1 MKKNLKGMFALVFII
16 ALALGSG
23 ILLNRIKEESKNN
36 TYEIGISED
45 SISNMDKN
53 ELKYFYEQ
61 MNQEGIKSI
70 IVKNESL
77 YQISKYRSLQIS
89 DLATFLNK
97 NKIYKN
103 IDIPKDASKENIV
116 ISLDKNNFL
125 KSELYIIETYL
136 SKYKVLNNKD
146 KMIFYIDSKMM
157 INDNGKKVEN
167 PILTNQFFIDE
178 KKVNK
183 IKLNKFNTVLAIANI
198 QNENNQKLLLDQI
211 KYMSKIYDVYQ
222 VQLRGQSLFGY
233 PNNIGNYFKEL
244 QKNKIT
250 VFLTEFQNSV
260 GLTTYSKLNKG
271 NITRAHEVNVNE
283 LHLNKNQ
290 LAARISRAIKERNIR
305 FISINDFI
313 NYKNSGSVEN
323 SVNDLMYSI
332 KEAKE
337 QIGDKYNIGIAK
349 PVPIIQQYN
358 VAIIF
363 VCIAFAAL
371 VAITFLS
378 LFEKNLKLSIALFSI
393 VILGSIFV
401 VKSDIDILIKLYT
414 FSTAIIGAFAAIVIP
429 YKSNLKSFLVKY
441 IISATIAISTG
452 MIIASIMY
460 GTDYMLKLK
469 SFSGVKF
476 LYVLPPVLTAIWV
489 ILNLNIDKIKDMKS
503 LKSIKHEVIN
513 RFKNLKLYHFVIG
526 ICILTVL
533 YIYITRSGNGGN
545 ASEFELKIRAFMEKV
560 LYVRPRTKEFLIG
573 YPALFM
579 AYYLYN
585 KNIKNS
591 QYILILGSI
600 ATMSTV
606 NTFTHLHTPFI
617 YSLLRT
623 IYGVVFGTGI
633 GILYI
638 FIFNVLIK
646 FIYNK
651 KRI

>member
-36 TYEIGISED
+36 IYEIGISEE
-45 SISNMDKN
+45 SISNMNKS

-77 YQISKYRSLQIS
+77 YQISKHRSLKIS
-89 DLATFLNK
+89 DLDTFSNK

-103 IDIPKDASKENIV
+103 VDIPKDAPKDNIV
-116 ISLDKNNFL
+116 ISLEKKDFL
-125 KSELYIIETYL
+125 KNELDTIETYL
-136 SKYKVLNNKD
+136 SSYKVLNNKD
-146 KMIFYIDSKMM
+146 NMIFYIDGKMM
-157 INDNGKKVEN
+157 INNNGKKVEN
-167 PILTNQFFIDE
+167 PILTNQFFINE
-178 KKVNK
+178 KRVKE
-183 IKLNKFNTVLAIANI
+183 IKLNKFNTVLGIANTE
-198 QNENNQKLLLDQI
+198 NERDQKILLKQI
-211 KYMSKIYDVYQ
+211 KYMSKAYGIYQ
-222 VQLRGQSLFGY
+222 VQLRGQSLLGY
-233 PNNIGNYFKEL
+233 PNNTKDYFAEL
-244 QKNKIT
+244 QNDKIT
-250 VFLTEFQNSV
+250 VFLTEFQNSI

-283 LHLNKNQ
+283 LNLNKNE

-305 FISINDFI
+305 FIAINDFI
-313 NYKNSGSVEN
+313 NYKNSGSVE
-323 SVNDLMYSI
+323 SSINDLMYSI

-337 QIGDKYNIGIAK
+337 QIGNKYNIGIAK
-349 PVPIIQQYN
+349 PIPIIQQYN

-393 VILGSIFV
+393 VILGSIFA

-429 YKSNLKSFLVKY
+429 YNSNLKSFLVKY
-441 IISATIAISTG
+441 IMSASIAISTG
-452 MIIASIMY
+452 VIIASIMY

-476 LYVLPPVLTAIWV
+476 LYVLPPVLTTIWV
-489 ILNLNIDKIKDMKS
+489 ILNLNIEKIKDIKS
-503 LKSIKHEVIN
+503 LKSIKHKVIN
-513 RFKNLKLYHFVIG
+513 KFKNLKLYHFVIG

-533 YIYITRSGNGGN
+533 YIYISRSGNGGN

-579 AYYLYN
+579 SYYLYN
-585 KNIKNS
+585 KNIKTS

-606 NTFTHLHTPFI
+606 NTFTHLHTPFL

-623 IYGVVFGTGI
+623 IYGVVFGAVI

>member
-53 ELKYFYEQ
+53 ELKYIYEQ
-61 MNQEGIKSI
+61 MKREGIKSI
-70 IVKNESL
+70 VVKNESL

-89 DLATFLNK
+89 DLSTFLNK

-116 ISLDKNNFL
+116 ISLDKNDFL
-125 KSELYIIETYL
+125 KSELEIIETYL
-136 SKYKVLNNKD
+136 SKYKVLDNKE
-146 KMIFYIDSKMM
+146 KIIFYIDSKMK

-178 KKVNK
+178 KKVK
-183 IKLNKFNTVLAIANI
+183 TIKLNKFNTVLGITNT
-198 QNENNQKLLLDQI
+198 ENGSNQKLLLDQI
-211 KYMSKIYDVYQ
+211 KYISKTYGVYQ
-222 VQLRGQSLFGY
+222 VQLRGQYLFGY
-233 PNNIGNYFKEL
+233 PNNIKSYFREL

-250 VFLTEFQNSV
+250 MFLTEFQNSV
-260 GLTTYSKLNKG
+260 GLTTYSKLNEG
-271 NITRAHEVNVNE
+271 NTTRAHEVNVNE
-283 LHLNKNQ
+283 LHLNKNE

-313 NYKNSGSVEN
+313 NYKNSGSVES

-337 QIGDKYNIGIAK
+337 QISDKYNIGISK

-358 VAIIF
+358 VAVVF

-371 VAITFLS
+371 VDITFLS
-378 LFEKNLKLSIALFSI
+378 LFEKNLKLYIALFLI
-393 VILGSIFV
+393 VILGSIFI
-401 VKSDIDILIKLYT
+401 VKSDIDILIRLYA

-503 LKSIKHEVIN
+503 LKSIKNEVIN

-606 NTFTHLHTPFI
+606 NTFTHLHTPFL

-623 IYGVVFGTGI
+623 IYGVVFGAGI